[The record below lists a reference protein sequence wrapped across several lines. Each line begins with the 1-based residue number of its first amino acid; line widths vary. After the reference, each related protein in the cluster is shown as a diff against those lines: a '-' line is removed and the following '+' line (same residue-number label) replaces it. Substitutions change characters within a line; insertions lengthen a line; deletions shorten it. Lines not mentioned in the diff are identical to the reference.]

1 MTKLENKKMKIIS
14 PIKKNGFGV
23 ANWLTVVR
31 LILMIPF
38 IAIM

>member
-23 ANWLTVVR
+23 AN
-31 LILMIPF
+31 
-38 IAIM
+38 